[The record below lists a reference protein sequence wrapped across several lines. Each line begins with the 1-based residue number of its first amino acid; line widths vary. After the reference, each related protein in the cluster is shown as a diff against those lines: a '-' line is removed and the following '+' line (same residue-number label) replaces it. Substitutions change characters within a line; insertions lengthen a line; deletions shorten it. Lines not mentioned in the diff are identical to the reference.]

1 MRYHYWILVVGVWCC
16 LAACQ
21 QPKNEPSLEELARL
35 DDKKELEE
43 LFQSRVNQQKDAAVV
58 QDSFI
63 RPLDMPLDA
72 TVAKEVHKIL
82 AQHTPMEADK
92 PMSRNNNG
100 AARTP
105 QVGGDAFNTD
115 SIVAQLNN
123 GMALVENGAML
134 INVRDYGGTYDQING
149 LVSQYGSM
157 IVSEEERT
165 TDFRVENTM
174 IINTPPENFRKLVGD
189 FRELATI
196 IRQKRI
202 WKQDLTAEFV
212 DLESR
217 ITSKV
222 MAQNRLE
229 SYMKEAKTAKE
240 VLPIQR
246 DLDEV
251 TEELEALVRTASA
264 LTKRTAYSTV
274 TLTFFEET
282 VEEAPVQAAFG
293 DRFSENITT
302 GWANFKEFL
311 ITAANYW
318 PYIAIGLVFLLTGML
333 ATLNSRRK
341 ARQFRLQALQA
352 QQQWAIQQQQMA
364 REN

>member
-1 MRYHYWILVVGVWCC
+1 MRYHYWILVVGLWCS

-21 QPKNEPSLEELARL
+21 QPKNEPSPEEIARL
-35 DDKKELEE
+35 DDKKELEN
-43 LFQSRVNQQKDAAVV
+43 LFQSRVELQKNSAVI
-58 QDSFI
+58 QDSLI

-72 TVAKEVHKIL
+72 TVAGEVQKIL
-82 AQHTPMEADK
+82 TQHTPMEADK
-92 PMSRNNNG
+92 PMSRNG
-100 AARTP
+100 ATRTP
-105 QVGGDAFNTD
+105 QVGGETFNTD
-115 SIVAQLNN
+115 SVVAKLNS

-134 INVRDYGGTYDQING
+134 INVRDYSGTYEQINK
-149 LVSQYGSM
+149 LVGNYASLV
-157 IVSEEERT
+157 VSEEERT
-165 TDFRVENTM
+165 TDFRTENTM
-174 IINTPPENFRKLVGD
+174 IINTPPENFRKLVED
-189 FRELATI
+189 LRELAAV

-222 MAQNRLE
+222 MAQNRLK
-229 SYMKEAKTAKE
+229 SYMEEANTAKE

-246 DLDEV
+246 DLDKV

-264 LTKRTAYSTV
+264 LTQRTAYSTV
-274 TLTFFEET
+274 TLTFFEEI
-282 VEEAPVQAAFG
+282 EEEEPVQAAFG
-293 DRFSENITT
+293 DRFGENIST
-302 GWANFKEFL
+302 GWTNFKEFL
-311 ITAANYW
+311 INAANYW
-318 PYIAIGLVFLLTGML
+318 PYIAIGLVFLLTGFL

>member
-1 MRYHYWILVVGVWCC
+1 MRYHYWILVVGLLCC
-16 LAACQ
+16 FAACQ
-21 QPKNEPSLEELARL
+21 QPKNEPSPEEIARL
-35 DDKKELEE
+35 DDKEELEN
-43 LFQSRVNQQKDAAVV
+43 LFQTRVEQQKNSAIVE
-58 QDSFI
+58 DSLI

-72 TVAKEVHKIL
+72 TVAGEVHKIL
-82 AQHTPMEADK
+82 AQHTPMEADQ
-92 PMSRNNNG
+92 PMSKNG
-100 AARTP
+100 ATRTP
-105 QVGGDAFNTD
+105 QVGGEAFNTD

-134 INVRDYGGTYDQING
+134 INVRDYGGTYDQINK
-149 LVSQYGSM
+149 LVGNYASLV
-157 IVSEEERT
+157 VSEEERT
-165 TDFRVENTM
+165 TDFRTENTM
-174 IINTPPENFRKLVGD
+174 VINTPPENFRKLVGD
-189 FRELATI
+189 LRELATV

-222 MAQNRLE
+222 MAQNRLK
-229 SYMKEAKTAKE
+229 SYMEEAETAKE

-246 DLDEV
+246 DLDKV

-264 LTKRTAYSTV
+264 LTQRTAYSTV
-274 TLTFFEET
+274 TLTFFEEL
-282 VEEAPVQAAFG
+282 EEETPVQAAFG
-293 DRFSENITT
+293 DRFGENIST
-302 GWANFKEFL
+302 GWMNFKEFL
-311 ITAANYW
+311 IGAANYW
-318 PYIAIGLVFLLTGML
+318 PYIAIGLVFLLTGFL